1 MAQTQFNLF
10 KSFNFEN
17 NIFSKLFK
25 KTDDK
30 EEIKR
35 NVEEIANS
43 QGISEEDI
51 ETTLLASRMGVASD
65 IYANFIDFEPY
76 LYNKREKIGKYRE
89 MSLYAEVADA
99 IDVITNDAIV
109 EDAKG
114 EILTLKINKEKLPG
128 QKIPEAVEKRMRAAF
143 QYIQEEILRF
153 NEKGEE
159 YFRKWIVEAE
169 LFLEIVPSKDEK
181 NIVGMRV
188 LPAWTMI
195 PVYEN
200 GKISYFYQ
208 MLTTDIAIEH
218 VLSGKIK
225 NPNDIRRFEKNQIIY
240 INYGLYGNSLLDVR
254 GYLEAAIRIYNQL
267 RNLED
272 AIIVYRLVRAPER
285 RVWNIYTGRLTK
297 GKAEEYI
304 KGLIRRYKKKNIYD
318 PATGMI
324 DSQQNVQAVTEDFWF
339 SKDES
344 GNGTTVDSI
353 GGGMNLGEI
362 EDLNYFLQKFYKTLK
377 LPSSRWLNPGE
388 NTWNSGRSGEI
399 TREEI
404 KFSRFIQNLRKRFK
418 YLILSPFIQL
428 CRMRGIDE
436 TYLKRGVVDVEF
448 NESNLWK
455 EFKELEIFE
464 ARFGMFGNADSYIY
478 NAETN
483 PTGYFSREY
492 ALRNFFRMNDEEYN
506 ENQKLLEQEKK
517 MNSVEPDVEPNVE
530 PNVEPENGE

>member
-1 MAQTQFNLF
+1 MAQFNIF
-10 KSFNFEN
+10 KLLTIGDN
-17 NIFSKLFK
+17 NFSKLFR

-30 EEIKR
+30 EEVKR
-35 NVEEIANS
+35 NSEELTNS
-43 QGISEEDI
+43 QGISEEQI
-51 ETTLLASRMGVASD
+51 EAARLAARLGISSD
-65 IYANFIDFEPY
+65 VHANFIDFEPY
-76 LYNKREKIGKYRE
+76 LRGKRTKIGKYRE

-109 EDAKG
+109 EDAEG
-114 EILTLKINKEKLPG
+114 EIVTLKINKDKLPG
-128 QKIPEAVEKRMRAAF
+128 QKLPEAIDKRMRAAF
-143 QYIQEEILRF
+143 QYLQEDILRF
-153 NEKGEE
+153 NEKGED
-159 YFRKWIVEAE
+159 YFRKWLVEAE
-169 LFLEIVPSKDEK
+169 LFQEIVPSKDGK
-181 NIVGMRV
+181 NIVGIRV

-195 PVYEN
+195 PIYVN
-200 GKISYFYQ
+200 GKISHFYQ
-208 MLTTDIAIEH
+208 MLTSDITLDHILKGDFKEG
-218 VLSGKIK
+218 V
-225 NPNDIRRFEKNQIIY
+225 DVRRFEKNQVVY
-240 INYGLYGNSLLDVR
+240 VNYGLYGDSLLDVR
-254 GYLEAAIRIYNQL
+254 GYLEAAIRTYNQL

-272 AIIVYRLVRAPER
+272 AIVVYRLVRAPER

-324 DSQQNVQAVTEDFWF
+324 DSQQNVQAITQDFWF

-344 GNGTTVDSI
+344 GNGTSVDTI

-377 LPSSRWLNPGE
+377 LPSSRWMNPGE

-404 KFSRFIQNLRKRFK
+404 KFARFIQNLRKRFK
-418 YLILSPFIQL
+418 YMILGPFIQL
-428 CRMRGIDE
+428 CRMRGIDDI
-436 TYLKRGVVDVEF
+436 YLKRGVIDVEF

-455 EFKELEIFE
+455 EFKELEILE
-464 ARFGMFGNADSYIY
+464 ARFGMFSNADSYVY
-478 NAETN
+478 DPENN

-506 ENQKLLEQEKK
+506 ENKKLLDQEKK
-517 MNSVEPDVEPNVE
+517 KDP
-530 PNVEPENGE
+530 PEEDGAAALSWK